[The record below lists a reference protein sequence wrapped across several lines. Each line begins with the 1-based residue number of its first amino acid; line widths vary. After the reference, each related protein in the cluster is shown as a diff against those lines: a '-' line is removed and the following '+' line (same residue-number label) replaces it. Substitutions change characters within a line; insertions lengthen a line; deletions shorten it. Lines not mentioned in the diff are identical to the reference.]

1 MKFYLSTGSELI
13 ITEGIG
19 HAYVAKTADVLAE
32 LVKSHGFVI
41 RDYINDAEVYM
52 KNEDFFI
59 FHERRLLADMNESNL
74 NLFAEKSKDYS
85 DAIAQ
90 SIIRHAI

>member
-13 ITEGIG
+13 IMEGTG
-19 HAYVAKTADVLAE
+19 HAYVAKTLDVLAE
-32 LVKSHGFVI
+32 LLNLHGFVTK
-41 RDYINDAEVYM
+41 DYLDDALVYF

-59 FHERRLLADMNESNL
+59 FHERRLMADMNESNL
-74 NLFAEKSKDYS
+74 NLFAEKSKDYA